1 MNHILQTKL
10 QKYFRKLNILKC
22 VTSGFR
28 RDVNGT
34 FALLELKGSYLLTTN
49 RSCVISQYSK
59 YVIFNFKRIPFL
71 PLQDKTP
78 TWLRKI

>member
-1 MNHILQTKL
+1 MDHILQTKL
-10 QKYFRKLNILKC
+10 QKYFRKLNNC

-28 RDVNGT
+28 RGVNGIS
-34 FALLELKGSYLLTTN
+34 ALLECNGSCLVTTN
-49 RSCVISQYSK
+49 RRCLTLQKNK
-59 YVIFNFKRIPFL
+59 YIILTLQRIPFL